1 MNITII
7 DEQLNGTI
15 TNQFE
20 IKIESEI
27 ITTQEL
33 IEKRVIQEVENYNNN
48 LPEHYNGLVKPT
60 DAEITLNGIKIKKKQ
75 IIDAEKQVYI
85 ALAAFQKNAFF
96 ILVDNKQIE
105 ELNHEIKLKETSKIS
120 FIKLTPLIGG

>member
-48 LPEHYNGLVKPT
+48 LPEYYNGLVKPT
-60 DAEITLNGIKIKKKQ
+60 DAEMTLNGIKIKKKQ